1 MDRPGG
7 LSHWAAKLKVEMPRG
22 PREILEER
30 FPQIYDELETLFENS
45 RDVARRELAEQLNQA
60 VRRLRIAPD
69 ETELCATLGG
79 VVERFAS
86 GAALFRISGP
96 LVGNERIEF
105 TLSLAPALAAAVESR
120 DPLAAAATPGE
131 VSAALVEFF
140 GHSPDARVFLFPLE
154 VRESVPALI
163 YCWGTV
169 QVAAIELLAQV
180 AGAVWSAIPVEPE
193 RAPASDLVTIAAA
206 APAQQSSVSR
216 WDAMPEAERQMHLRA
231 QRFARVQAAEM
242 RLYHADL
249 VQTGRTQR
257 NLYELLR
264 QPIDAARATFQAQF
278 FVNCPSMVDY
288 LHLELTRTL
297 ANDDTD
303 LLGSSY
309 PGLLHAGSIF
319 AGPSV

>member
-1 MDRPGG
+1 
-7 LSHWAAKLKVEMPRG
+7 MPRG

-30 FPQIYDELETLFENS
+30 FPQIYDELERLFEDS
-45 RDVARRELAEQLNQA
+45 RNLACRELAEQLNQA

-79 VVERFAS
+79 AVERFAS
-86 GAALFRISGP
+86 GCALFRIAGP
-96 LVGNERIEF
+96 LAGNERIEF
-105 TLSLAPALAAAVESR
+105 TLSSAPALAAAVEAR
-120 DPLAAAATPGE
+120 DPLTAAATPGE
-131 VSAALVEFF
+131 VSTALVEFF

-163 YCWGTV
+163 YCWGSV

-193 RAPASDLVTIAAA
+193 RAPVSDLVTIAAA
-206 APAQQSSVSR
+206 APPQQPSVSP
-216 WDAMPEAERQMHLRA
+216 WDAMTEAERQTHLRA

>member
-1 MDRPGG
+1 MRV
-7 LSHWAAKLKVEMPRG
+7 AMPRG

-30 FPQIYDELETLFENS
+30 FPQIYDELERLFESS
-45 RDVARRELAEQLNQA
+45 RDAACREMAEQLNQA

-79 VVERFAS
+79 AVERFAT
-86 GAALFRISGP
+86 GGALFRIAGQ
-96 LVGNERIEF
+96 LAGNERIEF
-105 TLSLAPALAAAVESR
+105 TLSSAPAVAAAVEAR
-120 DPLAAAATPGE
+120 DPLVAAATPGE
-131 VSAALVEFF
+131 VSTALIEFF

-154 VRESVPALI
+154 VREAVPALI

-180 AGAVWSAIPVEPE
+180 AGAVWSAIPLEEPE
-193 RAPASDLVTIAAA
+193 PAPASELVTIAP
-206 APAQQSSVSR
+206 APAPPPQSQASVST
-216 WDAMPEAERQMHLRA
+216 WDAMPAAEQQAHLRA

-264 QPIDAARATFQAQF
+264 QPIDAARATFQAKF
-278 FVNCPSMVDY
+278 FANCPSMVDY
-288 LHLELTRTL
+288 LHLELARTL
-297 ANDDTD
+297 ANDDTE

-309 PGLLHAGSIF
+309 PGPLLF
-319 AGPSV
+319 A